1 MKRHIPNIVTGL
13 NLLTGSIAVAVA
25 FQDVVLAS
33 WLILIAAFLD
43 FLDGFLARLLN
54 AYSEFGH
61 QFDSLAD
68 IVSFGMAPSVL
79 MYLLLQDSNPLPVLN
94 FGDLNMVPFISML
107 LALFAGIR
115 LTVFTLRKENKTF
128 SGLPT
133 PATAILMAS
142 LTLMLKGHE
151 AGGTFGQVMF
161 NSWFLIGFI
170 IAISILMV
178 IPIKMISL
186 KKSIRQWFKAPEII
200 ILLLGA
206 MFLVIFLGYTGIALT
221 ILLYVLISLVLNFRM

>member
-1 MKRHIPNIVTGL
+1 VKRHIPNIVTGL
-13 NLLTGSIAVAVA
+13 NLFTGSIAVAVA
-25 FQDVVLAS
+25 FQDAVLAS
-33 WLILIAAFLD
+33 WMILIAAVLD

-54 AYSEFGH
+54 AYSEFGR

-94 FGDLNMVPFISML
+94 FGELNMVPFISML
-107 LALFAGIR
+107 LVLFAGIR
-115 LTVFTLRKENKTF
+115 LTIFTIRKDNKTF

-133 PATAILMAS
+133 PATAIFIAS
-142 LTLMLKGHE
+142 LILILKGQE
-151 AGGTFGQVMF
+151 TVGIFGQIMH
-161 NSWFLIGFI
+161 NSWVLIGFV
-170 IAISILMV
+170 IALSILMV
-178 IPIKMISL
+178 TPIKMISL

-206 MFLVIFLGYTGIALT
+206 LFLVIFLGYTGIALT
-221 ILLYVLISLVLNFRM
+221 ILLYILISLVMNFRV